1 MLTPMMKMEEIYEK
15 YHDRDDKMVYLRVIR
30 ENSF

>member
-1 MLTPMMKMEEIYEK
+1 MLTPMMRMQDIYEK
-15 YHDRDDKMVYLRVIR
+15 YHDRDDKMIYFRVIR